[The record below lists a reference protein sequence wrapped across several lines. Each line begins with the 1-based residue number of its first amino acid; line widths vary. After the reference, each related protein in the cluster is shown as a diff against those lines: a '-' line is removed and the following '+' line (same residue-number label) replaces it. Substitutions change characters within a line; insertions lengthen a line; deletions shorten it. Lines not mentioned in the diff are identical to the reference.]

1 MPILM
6 PVIDLADQTC
16 RVTVYTHITSTLLS
30 SDWAPLL
37 MLSQLYT

>member
-1 MPILM
+1 M

-16 RVTVYTHITSTLLS
+16 RVTVCTRITSTVLS
-30 SDWAPLL
+30 SAWAPLL